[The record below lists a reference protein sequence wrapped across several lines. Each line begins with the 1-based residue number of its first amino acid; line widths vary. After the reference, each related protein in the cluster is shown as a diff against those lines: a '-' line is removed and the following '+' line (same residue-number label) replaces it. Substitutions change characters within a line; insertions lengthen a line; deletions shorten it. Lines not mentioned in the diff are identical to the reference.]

1 MDRREELLAQVTDYV
16 LSEGLIGLTL
26 RPLADAIGTS
36 DRMLIY
42 HFGSRDALVTGVV
55 AESTRRAIEA
65 VEQVP
70 AAPTIRS
77 AVNRLWAAYLTEPLH
92 SCLRIYLQA
101 AATGLIGQEPHLSL
115 ARDIN
120 EQWAQALRDY
130 FVRSGAPVRRVAR
143 LVTLVDSSLYG
154 FHLDL
159 VTDRPDELAKGVDD
173 LAVAADAL
181 ARVGG

>member
-1 MDRREELLAQVTDYV
+1 MNRQEELLAQVTDYV

-42 HFGSRDALVTGVV
+42 HFGSRDELVSDVV

-65 VEQVP
+65 VEEVP

-101 AATGLIGQEPHLSL
+101 AATGLIGHEPHLSL
-115 ARDIN
+115 A
-120 EQWAQALRDY
+120 
-130 FVRSGAPVRRVAR
+130 
-143 LVTLVDSSLYG
+143 
-154 FHLDL
+154 
-159 VTDRPDELAKGVDD
+159 
-173 LAVAADAL
+173 
-181 ARVGG
+181 